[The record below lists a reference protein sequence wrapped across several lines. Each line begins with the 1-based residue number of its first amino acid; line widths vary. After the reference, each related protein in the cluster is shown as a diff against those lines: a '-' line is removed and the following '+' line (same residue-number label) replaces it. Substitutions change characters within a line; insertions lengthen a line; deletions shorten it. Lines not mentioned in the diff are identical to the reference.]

1 METLY
6 KVGFSYSAGNVS
18 LYLNN
23 KLVGTGTV
31 TPKTFEAGNC
41 YIGQNVDQTWSSGY
55 GTGFQPA
62 EGNLTESSRPETQF
76 MGELYEICMYKRTD
90 PTFSIHTLSPGYN
103 DIIFY
108 YRFSDE

>member
-41 YIGQNVDQTWSSGY
+41 YIGQNVTQGWTNNIY
-55 GTGFQPA
+55 GTGTPPN
-62 EGNLTESSRPETQF
+62 ETSRPETQF